1 MNDKGYVIYHGKLSH
16 ADCFRIDNIGKI
28 YGDDIDLLLVA
39 IKEVLQ
45 ELEVLENIQKIA
57 VS

>member
-1 MNDKGYVIYHGKLSH
+1 VIYHGKLSH